1 MCLFRFKAKK
11 SEPSP
16 EYAYWLSQQ
25 KTFQDVHHFIDDFTY
40 QYDIDQFG
48 ITDYWQTPSQFFRT
62 KTGDCED
69 VHLFLADAF
78 YRALNWESYLLIG
91 WKWERFLK
99 PIAHGMSI
107 ITRPNVGLQLIN
119 YWDVIPMKHLRDKE
133 ALNRA
138 GYTYFGGIFQMPD
151 GKKVKG

>member
-1 MCLFRFKAKK
+1 MCWFRFKAKK

-16 EYAYWLSQQ
+16 EYANWLAKQ

-40 QYDIDQFG
+40 QYDKDQFG
-48 ITDYWQTPSQFFRT
+48 VTDYWQTPSQFFRT

-91 WKWERFLK
+91 WKWTGFLK
-99 PIAHGMSI
+99 PIAHGMTI
-107 ITRPNVGLQLIN
+107 FKRDGKYYIIN
-119 YWDVIPMKHLRDKE
+119 YWDIIPMKHLRDTE
-133 ALNRA
+133 ALKRA
-138 GYTYFGGIFQMPD
+138 GYDYFGGIFKMPD

>member
-1 MCLFRFKAKK
+1 MSLFRFKAKK

-16 EYAYWLSQQ
+16 EFDYWLSQK
-25 KTFQDVHHFIDDFTY
+25 KTFEDVHRYIDDFTY

-91 WKWERFLK
+91 WKWTGFLK
-99 PIAHGMSI
+99 PIAHGMTI
-107 ITRPNVGLQLIN
+107 FKRDGKYYIIN
-119 YWDVIPMKHLRDKE
+119 YWDIIPMNHLRDSE
-133 ALNRA
+133 ALKRA
-138 GYTYFGGIFQMPD
+138 GYDYFGGIFKMPD
-151 GKKVKG
+151 GKKV